1 MNVLLIDDED
11 SIREY
16 VRTVLESEGIGCVA
30 VGDTE
35 TARERLSGDDDFEVI
50 LLDVAMP
57 GESGWDFLEVL
68 RGSGD
73 ETPVIFLTGRGST
86 EERVKGLNLG
96 ADDYIAK
103 PFEATELLARI
114 DAVVRRS
121 RQLPLIEVGDLKLD
135 LARRIV
141 SRGGRRVDVSP
152 REFDVLQALV
162 EAKGEVV
169 SRVELLKRIWGIDFD
184 PGTNVVE
191 VQVARLRKKLQRSGP
206 PVIETVVGK
215 GYRAS
220 VRRANASEA

>member
-11 SIREY
+11 PIREY
-16 VRTVLESEGIGCVA
+16 VRTVLEKEGIACVA

-35 TARERLSGDDDFEVI
+35 SARARLSEEDSFDVI
-50 LLDVAMP
+50 LLDVTMP
-57 GESGWDFLEVL
+57 RESGWDFLEYL
-68 RGSGD
+68 RDAGD
-73 ETPVIFLTGRGST
+73 ETPVIFLTGHGST
-86 EERVKGLNLG
+86 EERVRGLNLG
-96 ADDYIAK
+96 ADDYVAK

-121 RQLPLIEVGDLKLD
+121 KQIPLIEVGDLKLD

-141 SRGGRRVDVSP
+141 SRAGRRVDVSP

-169 SRVELLKRIWGIDFD
+169 SRADLLKRIWGIEFD

-191 VQVARLRKKLQRSGP
+191 VQVARLRKKLQRTGP
-206 PVIETVVGK
+206 PVIETVVGR
-215 GYRAS
+215 GYRAA